1 MILWT
6 CGLRVAV
13 NKLLWKAGVR
23 VAYPYTHVVND
34 PFGGP
39 ILYDWFPPP
48 SSTCHVL
55 EYSGC
60 ST

>member
-6 CGLRVAV
+6 CGLRVGV

-34 PFGGP
+34 PFGGADSSMTAG
-39 ILYDWFPPP
+39 IL
-48 SSTCHVL
+48 
-55 EYSGC
+55 
-60 ST
+60 